1 MPERIVAI
9 STDTIKLDAFLKW
22 AGAVQ
27 TGGEAKQRI
36 QRGEVQVNG
45 VPERRRS
52 RLLRPG
58 DRVHLSGQPPLSVAR
73 GSV

>member
-1 MPERIVAI
+1 MPERTIAI

-45 VPERRRS
+45 VAESRRG

-58 DRVHLSGQPPLSVAR
+58 DRVYLSGQLPLIVAR